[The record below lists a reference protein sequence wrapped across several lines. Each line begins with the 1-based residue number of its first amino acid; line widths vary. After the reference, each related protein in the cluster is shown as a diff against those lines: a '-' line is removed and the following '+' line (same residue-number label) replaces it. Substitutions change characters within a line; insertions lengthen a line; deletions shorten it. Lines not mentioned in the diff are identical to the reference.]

1 MKKILTM
8 GLVLLM
14 SINFLACKSSDSNA
28 EAVETQA
35 STQATTQAST
45 EASKST
51 KDIVKD
57 YTDDLNMLNDKTFS
71 MDIEYVNKGY
81 QGSTQPVIDSEDGC
95 LYWELID
102 NCLVTAMY
110 EADSNT
116 LTLTTSTID
125 DSGNIESVSF
135 YTLNDFLTVADE
147 INITISN
154 LNINNKNI
162 IMIESRSIVYTYAD
176 GVEYGIELIE
186 LSDDGTLTH
195 IFSDKIAGSGSE
207 DITQTIR
214 EGFNKTTSLNCSK
227 DEFEDAFYDGNMLS
241 DNLNCSKK
249 ACVEFISNAAKTY
262 NTTNDINI
270 LYETQR
276 KLSSFDPIEGW
287 GEGSFKNYCN

>member
-35 STQATTQAST
+35 SNQAST
-45 EASKST
+45 QASKST
-51 KDIVKD
+51 KEIVKA
-57 YTDDLNMLNDKTFS
+57 YTDNLTMLNDKTFS
-71 MDIEYVNKGY
+71 MDIDYVNKGN
-81 QGSTQPVIDSEDGC
+81 QMKTQPVIDSEDGC

-116 LTLTTSTID
+116 LMLTTSTID
-125 DSGNIESVSF
+125 DSGNIESASY
-135 YTLNDFLTVADE
+135 YTLDDLLTVSDE
-147 INITISN
+147 TNIIISN
-154 LNINNKNI
+154 LNIKSKNI

-186 LSDDGTLTH
+186 LSDDGTLTR
-195 IFSDKIAGSGSE
+195 IFSNKLAGSGSE
-207 DITQTIR
+207 DITKTIR
-214 EGFNKTTSLNCSK
+214 EGFNKATSLNCSK
-227 DEFEDAFYDGNMLS
+227 DDFEYAFYDGDMLS
-241 DNLNCSKK
+241 DYLDCSKK

-262 NTTNDINI
+262 NTTKDVKI
-270 LYETQR
+270 LYETQE
-276 KLSSFDPIEGW
+276 KLSTFNPIEDW
-287 GEGSFKNYCN
+287 GEGSFKNLCN

>member
-8 GLVLLM
+8 GLVVLM
-14 SINFLACKSSDSNA
+14 SINFLGCKSSNNSSDSNA
-28 EAVETQA
+28 KAVETQA
-35 STQATTQAST
+35 STQATT

-51 KDIVKD
+51 KDIVKN

-71 MDIEYVNKGY
+71 MDIEYVNKGN
-81 QGSTQPVIDSEDGC
+81 QMKTQPVIDSEDGC

-125 DSGNIESVSF
+125 DSGNIESASF
-135 YTLNDFLTVADE
+135 YTLDDLLTVSDE
-147 INITISN
+147 TNIIISN
-154 LNINNKNI
+154 LNINSKNI

-176 GVEYGIELIE
+176 GVEYGIKLIE
-186 LSDDGTLTH
+186 LSDDGTLTI

-207 DITQTIR
+207 DITKTIR
-214 EGFNKTTSLNCSK
+214 DSFNKATSLNCSK
-227 DEFEDAFYDGNMLS
+227 DEFEDAFYDGDMLS
-241 DNLNCSKK
+241 DNLECSKK

-262 NTTNDINI
+262 NTTKDVNI
-270 LYETQR
+270 LYETQK
-276 KLSSFDPIEGW
+276 KLSSFDTIEDW

>member
-28 EAVETQA
+28 EAVETRASTQT
-35 STQATTQAST
+35 STQATT

-51 KDIVKD
+51 KEIVKA
-57 YTDDLNMLNDKTFS
+57 YTDNLTMLNDKTFS
-71 MDIEYVNKGY
+71 MDIDYVNKGN
-81 QGSTQPVIDSEDGC
+81 QIKTQPVIDSEDGC

-125 DSGNIESVSF
+125 DSGNIESASF
-135 YTLNDFLTVADE
+135 YTLDDLLTVSDE
-147 INITISN
+147 TNIIISN
-154 LNINNKNI
+154 LNINSKNI

-176 GVEYGIELIE
+176 GVEYGIKLIE
-186 LSDDGTLTH
+186 LSDDGTLTI

-207 DITQTIR
+207 DITKTIR
-214 EGFNKTTSLNCSK
+214 DSFNKATSLNCSK
-227 DEFEDAFYDGNMLS
+227 DEFEDAFYDGDMLS
-241 DNLNCSKK
+241 DNLECSKK

-262 NTTNDINI
+262 NTTKDISI
-270 LYETQR
+270 LYETQE
-276 KLSSFDPIEGW
+276 KLSSFNTIEDW